1 MSEPGRSNKNPE
13 EARVVEHYRMLW
25 DIHGDSHRSLD
36 WGSAASQKRR
46 FSVLLDEV
54 DLKGRR
60 LLDVGCG
67 LGHLADW
74 LAEQG
79 VSVTYTGLDI
89 TPELLKQAAARHPG
103 HRFVQGSVRDADLFA
118 GEQFDIV
125 VSSGLFYTYVDGGL
139 PWMLDTIA
147 TLWQWTGGM
156 LAFNSLSAWAPQHT
170 PGEFSADP
178 LRVLEACRQHTTRLR
193 LRHDYHPGDFTMQM
207 RRETSPG
214 DRVDMI
220 VSR

>member
-1 MSEPGRSNKNPE
+1 MNEPSESRRNLE
-13 EARVVEHYRMLW
+13 EARVVEHYRTLW
-25 DIHGDSHRSLD
+25 DAHGDSHRSLD
-36 WGSAASQKRR
+36 WGSTASQKRR
-46 FSVLLDEV
+46 FAVLLDDV
-54 DLKGRR
+54 DLVGRR

-79 VSVTYTGLDI
+79 ISVAYTGLDI
-89 TPELLKQAAARHPG
+89 TPELLTQAATRHPG
-103 HRFVQGSVRDADLFA
+103 HRFVQGSVRDTDVLV

-147 TLWQWTGGM
+147 TLWQRTGRI
-156 LAFNSLSAWAPQHT
+156 LAFNSLSTWAPQQT

-178 LRVLEACRQHTTRLR
+178 LQVLEACRQHTTCLR
-193 LRHDYHPGDFTMQM
+193 LRHDYHPGDFTVQM
-207 RRETSPG
+207 RRETSPA
-214 DRVDMI
+214 
-220 VSR
+220 